1 MRKYTV
7 SHILRVM
14 KNITL
19 SIDEYVLKTVRSY
32 AAEHNSSVN
41 GLVREYLTGLAQRED
56 RARDSRKRIR
66 ELSDASPARI
76 GSKSWRRSELHE
88 R

>member
-1 MRKYTV
+1 M
-7 SHILRVM
+7 LRAM

-19 SIDEYVLKTVRSY
+19 SIDECVLKAVRRY
-32 AAEHNSSVN
+32 AAEHDSSVN
-41 GLVREYLTGLAQRED
+41 GLIREYLTGLAQRED

-66 ELSDASPARI
+66 ELSDNSPARMGPKI
-76 GSKSWRRSELHE
+76 WRRSELHE